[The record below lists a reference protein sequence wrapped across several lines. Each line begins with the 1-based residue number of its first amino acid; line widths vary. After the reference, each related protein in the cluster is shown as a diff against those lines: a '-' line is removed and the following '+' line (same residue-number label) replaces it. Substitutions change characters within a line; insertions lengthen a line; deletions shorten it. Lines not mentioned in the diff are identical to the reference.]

1 MTGQHAAAQ
10 EAIAPRSG
18 KRAAPAPAER
28 QHCDAELGHGS
39 TERGSQAICC
49 CYLQLLMQLRA
60 QRVLLATKGVAA
72 APAAV
77 PAPLPGGGTSP
88 E

>member
-1 MTGQHAAAQ
+1 MRPRKKPLRRAAASVQ
-10 EAIAPRSG
+10 HR
-18 KRAAPAPAER
+18 RPAER

-49 CYLQLLMQLRA
+49 CYMQLLMQLRA

-77 PAPLPGGGTSP
+77 PPPLPGGGAGGTSP
-88 E
+88 G